1 MWIVAKIK
9 IKDIK
14 IFKLKLIEKYGD
26 QVSFYC
32 PKISFLQHFSN
43 KIKKCERFVLENYI
57 FCYHKKFKKTSSI
70 NEIQFIRGLQY
81 FLSGHMQNQEEI
93 EKFIFYCKS
102 FENKD
107 GYLTPNFFKK
117 NLVSKGQFMSGPFS
131 NMMFEIIEK
140 QKNKLKVLVGNI
152 VTTIS
157 DNKNYLYRSV

>member
-1 MWIVAKIK
+1 
-9 IKDIK
+9 
-14 IFKLKLIEKYGD
+14 
-26 QVSFYC
+26 
-32 PKISFLQHFSN
+32 
-43 KIKKCERFVLENYI
+43 
-57 FCYHKKFKKTSSI
+57 
-70 NEIQFIRGLQY
+70 
-81 FLSGHMQNQEEI
+81 MQNQEEI

>member
-1 MWIVAKIK
+1 MWLVARIK

-26 QVSFYC
+26 EISFYS
-32 PKISFLQHFSN
+32 PKILFSQN
-43 KIKKCERFVLENYI
+43 YSDKIKKCEKFVLENYI

-70 NEIQFIRGLQY
+70 NEMQFTKGLQY
-81 FLSGHMQNQEEI
+81 FLNGYIQDQEEI

-107 GYLTPNFFKK
+107 GYLMPNFFKK
-117 NLVSKGQFMSGPFS
+117 ILVNKGQFLSGPFS